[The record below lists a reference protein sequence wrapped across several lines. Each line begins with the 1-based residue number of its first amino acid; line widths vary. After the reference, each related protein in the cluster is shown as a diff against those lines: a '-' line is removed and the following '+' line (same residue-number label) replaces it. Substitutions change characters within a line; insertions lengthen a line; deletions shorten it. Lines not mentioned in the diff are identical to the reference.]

1 MNRTI
6 KEFQTAPRY
15 QCKFKLHRVVNVKVH
30 CTGWSKFLHRAKKG
44 TPLWSAKRVRKLSLC
59 RAMFRNFFAWKYRV

>member
-30 CTGWSKFLHRAKKG
+30 GGQSFGTARKKATCG
-44 TPLWSAKRVRKLSLC
+44 
-59 RAMFRNFFAWKYRV
+59 